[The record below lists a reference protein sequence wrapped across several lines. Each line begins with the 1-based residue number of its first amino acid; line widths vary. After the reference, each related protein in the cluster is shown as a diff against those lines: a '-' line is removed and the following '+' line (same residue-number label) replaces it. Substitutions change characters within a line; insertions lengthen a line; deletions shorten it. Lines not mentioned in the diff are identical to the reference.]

1 MSSKKCGSFLKH
13 SLKDYT
19 VGEESNLCSVALGTS
34 LRQGGR
40 NFYGSIFGLFEIE
53 LYSKQ
58 S

>member
-19 VGEESNLCSVALGTS
+19 VGKESNLCSVALGTS

-40 NFYGSIFGLFEIE
+40 SFYGSIFGLS
-53 LYSKQ
+53 LR
-58 S
+58 